1 MEWSRVPGNQKKKKK
16 KKKNPLQ
23 LHLAGRCDLFW
34 KTPPPLFKEEEKSP
48 EPYACKVCF
57 SATHGRYST
66 MRRNWRENEFFTFGQ
81 TLLFFSSHDGRI
93 PFLEGGLSVFPRRWS
108 NNGEIQLLAD
118 PYCRPDELACLHH
131 HHHRLLHCGCSGT
144 GRWM

>member
-1 MEWSRVPGNQKKKKK
+1 
-16 KKKNPLQ
+16 
-23 LHLAGRCDLFW
+23 
-34 KTPPPLFKEEEKSP
+34 
-48 EPYACKVCF
+48 
-57 SATHGRYST
+57 

-81 TLLFFSSHDGRI
+81 TLLFFSSHDVRI

-144 GRWM
+144 GRCM